1 MGMLET
7 RCGCCVALYCGA
19 LAEAG
24 WRVSWWRVLVPACAG
39 AIGGVSM
46 GVRSSDITRGVT
58 AHGWEAG
65 IHISD
70 SPHKRVAVA
79 DVHEAAGGGR
89 SDADSVWVNAT

>member
-24 WRVSWWRVLVPACAG
+24 WRVSWWRVRVPACAG

-46 GVRSSDITRGVT
+46 GVRSSR
-58 AHGWEAG
+58 
-65 IHISD
+65 
-70 SPHKRVAVA
+70 
-79 DVHEAAGGGR
+79 AAERHTDGGR
-89 SDADSVWVNAT
+89 EYISPTLHTSVWQWQMCMRRPGEGGQMRTVYG